1 MKYVNFKQ
9 KLRYLCMCLYLYNSI
24 SGFYHELSSLVIVD
38 KIEKLCINENIQR
51 FTSYCHWRIDSYS
64 MVTFPSQGSL
74 LSHLSSL
81 GLKFPY
87 VLVSCHTLLLGK
99 KQPSFKLI
107 WPRPIL
113 TLDAGILV
121 LSVSEQEGCL
131 KLRPAVT
138 QQATCIRQPSRAAL
152 WPRILGGQIK
162 PASWCWGTFW

>member
-24 SGFYHELSSLVIVD
+24 SGFYHRLSSLVIVD

-87 VLVSCHTLLLGK
+87 VLVSCHTLLLGRNS
-99 KQPSFKLI
+99 PLLSSFGQDLS
-107 WPRPIL
+107 WHWM
-113 TLDAGILV
+113 LV
-121 LSVSEQEGCL
+121 SWFYLFLSRKDVWSSGQRWL
-131 KLRPAVT
+131 NK
-138 QQATCIRQPSRAAL
+138 ATCIRQPSRAAL